1 MKDTCRAVYGGASM
15 INRDCRLTCLVPI
28 SMEAIHRS
36 WVNFIFTPFYMF
48 HYFNSLRFSDF
59 TLHVPIGHAP
69 YRGRDG
75 NSRAFSRMARM
86 LSLYI
91 CLLCLDSYMLHLWYI
106 QSYIIWKLRSQL
118 ERTEPCFLFVEFK
131 VLKETKPHRN

>member
-48 HYFNSLRFSDF
+48 HYFNSSRFSGF

-86 LSLYI
+86 LSLIYSI
-91 CLLCLDSYMLHLWYI
+91 IHYLEIAITTRKDRTLFPFCRIELI
-106 QSYIIWKLRSQL
+106 Q
-118 ERTEPCFLFVEFK
+118 
-131 VLKETKPHRN
+131 